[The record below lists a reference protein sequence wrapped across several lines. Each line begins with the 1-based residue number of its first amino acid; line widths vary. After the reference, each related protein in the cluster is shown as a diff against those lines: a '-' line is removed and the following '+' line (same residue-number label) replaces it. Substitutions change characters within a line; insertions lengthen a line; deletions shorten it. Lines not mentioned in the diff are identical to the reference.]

1 MAEKRR
7 PIHIGIA
14 VGVSASMYAVSLAA
28 VTALQSQQDAQIG
41 SGYAPLAE
49 AADRL
54 DATNAGLE
62 ARMDAARAAFDA
74 SATAFSDLA
83 GRVPGFETRLEALAS
98 TIAKLHGSTV
108 SLSIP
113 SGGGS
118 IPGVAGSRPVAAKP
132 PVHTTTSASGH

>member
-7 PIHIGIA
+7 PIHLGIA

-28 VTALQSQQDAQIG
+28 VTALQNQQNAQT
-41 SGYAPLAE
+41 SAGYAPLAD

-54 DATNAGLE
+54 DATNADLE
-62 ARMDAARAAFDA
+62 ARMDAARAAFDD
-74 SATAFSDLA
+74 STTAFSDLA
-83 GRVPGFETRLEALAS
+83 GRVPGFETRLKSLAG
-98 TIAKLHGSTV
+98 TLAQVQGSSA

-113 SGGGS
+113 SGGS
-118 IPGVAGSRPVAAKP
+118 IPHVAGSKPVAAKP

>member
-14 VGVSASMYAVSLAA
+14 VGVSASLYAVSLAA
-28 VTALQSQQDAQIG
+28 VTGLQSQQNAQI
-41 SGYAPLAE
+41 SAGYAPIAD

-54 DATNAGLE
+54 DVANADLE

-74 SATAFSDLA
+74 STTAFSDLA
-83 GRVPGFETRLEALAS
+83 GRVPGFESKLKALAG
-98 TIAKLHGSTV
+98 TVGKLHGSSV
-108 SLSIP
+108 SLSVP
-113 SGGGS
+113 SSGGS
-118 IPGVAGSRPVAAKP
+118 IPRVAGSRPVAAKP